1 MNDNTY
7 NALTQH
13 YLNLVAADP
22 RKSVLL
28 LKTLSVLVDGGPILD
43 ELKRV
48 LDKVDEIAM
57 VQVGR
62 FRMNME
68 SSSSDDLLAR
78 AIAHISD

>member
-7 NALTQH
+7 SALTQH

-28 LKTLSVLVDGGPILD
+28 LKTLAVLVDGGPILD

-57 VQVGR
+57 VQVGS

-68 SSSSDDLLAR
+68 NSSSSDPLAR